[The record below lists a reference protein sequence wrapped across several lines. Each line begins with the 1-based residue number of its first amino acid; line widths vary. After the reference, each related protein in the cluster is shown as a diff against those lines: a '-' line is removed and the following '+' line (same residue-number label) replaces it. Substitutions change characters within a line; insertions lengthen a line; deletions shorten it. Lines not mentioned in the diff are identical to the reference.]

1 MNESAVLF
9 GTYSVRLMY
18 VENKGSEMNSD
29 NLIRFEVPSITKSR
43 HSFKMKLQEIL
54 FVRGSTHSTNFEH
67 FKDLKTSF

>member
-9 GTYSVRLMY
+9 GTYSVQLMY

-29 NLIRFEVPSITKSR
+29 NLIRFDVPSLTQAC

-67 FKDLKTSF
+67 FKTPKTSF